1 METKLDKKKIIGHH
15 YTLTI
20 RRERK
25 KKKKKNQ
32 SEPNN
37 DFAVH
42 TRHTTIGRMLVCFQ
56 SHHGR
61 RSFTAGCMHNREG
74 MDDIY
79 HLYVTCANNFLYNIY
94 IYKITKISFMQHQF
108 N

>member
-1 METKLDKKKIIGHH
+1 MIGHH

-20 RRERK
+20 RKERK
-25 KKKKKNQ
+25 EKKKKKNL

-42 TRHTTIGRMLVCFQ
+42 TRHTTVGKMLVCFQ

-61 RSFTAGCMHNREG
+61 RSFTARLRCTHRREG
-74 MDDIY
+74 MGGIY
-79 HLYVTCANNFLYNIY
+79 HSCVTCANNFFYNFY
-94 IYKITKISFMQHQF
+94 IYKITKIPFMQHQF